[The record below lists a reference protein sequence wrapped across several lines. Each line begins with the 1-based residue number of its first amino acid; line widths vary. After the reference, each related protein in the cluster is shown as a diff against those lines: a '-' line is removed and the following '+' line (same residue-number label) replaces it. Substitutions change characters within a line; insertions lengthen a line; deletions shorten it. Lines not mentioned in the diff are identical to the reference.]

1 MDLSYT
7 RSVNIFHAETISNDG
22 SWSAVSPTGTPRD
35 LIGAID
41 GPNLNLAEIV
51 SATANPRLEVDIGRM
66 VEVVGVIVHHDLL
79 DLTRLMD
86 GIDVKVKCL
95 LRGQCQSSMVVRS
108 ASHTIL

>member
-1 MDLSYT
+1 M
-7 RSVNIFHAETISNDG
+7 
-22 SWSAVSPTGTPRD
+22 
-35 LIGAID
+35 
-41 GPNLNLAEIV
+41 AEIV

-95 LRGQCQSSMVVRS
+95 LRGQCQSSSMVVRS
-108 ASHTIL
+108 A